1 LFNYICLIGNKC
13 SSKFYTTASSR
24 EETPFEEPPF
34 EGGPNRQESFCLLD
48 SDKCKEDLKSF
59 NVKTDCEGNN
69 LRTEVINTELSD
81 SSLTVISSIKSRD
94 FDYKVSCVDGN
105 LKSKLVDIERSD
117 GSLTTVSPLSSSN
130 FDYKVSC
137 ANLESKLVDSERSDG
152 SLTTVSPLSSSSFDL
167 PSKSTQIN
175 TQYKSN
181 SFELEGFET
190 KRQVLSLL
198 SRFEI
203 WL

>member
-1 LFNYICLIGNKC
+1 MGC
-13 SSKFYTTASSR
+13 
-24 EETPFEEPPF
+24 
-34 EGGPNRQESFCLLD
+34 
-48 SDKCKEDLKSF
+48 ED
-59 NVKTDCEGNN
+59 NN
-69 LRTEVINTELSD
+69 LRLEVINTELSD
-81 SSLTVISSIKSRD
+81 SSLTA
-94 FDYKVSCVDGN
+94 
-105 LKSKLVDIERSD
+105 
-117 GSLTTVSPLSSSN
+117 VSPLSSSN
-130 FDYKVSC
+130 FDCKVSC

-167 PSKSTQIN
+167 SSKSTQIN

-190 KRQVLSLL
+190 KSQILSLF